1 MTINIRQVL
10 VRHLR
15 EFFETRLA
23 GEFRWHT
30 DDRFDGD
37 GHLLPALPGAIR
49 LRPSEMHPKVSGRRQ
64 LEKGIVTVD
73 FDGYALQL
81 SSPEEAPPIGKVMLY
96 HEKFGQLEGPPDVV
110 TWDRIANAIKS
121 SRAKGKE
128 NVS

>member
-1 MTINIRQVL
+1 MTLNIRQVL
-10 VRHLR
+10 VRNLR

-23 GEFRWHT
+23 GEFSWST
-30 DDRFDGD
+30 AGD
-37 GHLLPALPGAIR
+37 PEDPLSAPPGTIR
-49 LRPSEMHPKVSGRRQ
+49 LRPAERHEKVPGRRQ
-64 LEKGIVTVD
+64 LDKGIVTVD

-81 SSPEEAPPIGKVMLY
+81 HSPEEAPPIGKVMLY

-128 NVS
+128 NVP